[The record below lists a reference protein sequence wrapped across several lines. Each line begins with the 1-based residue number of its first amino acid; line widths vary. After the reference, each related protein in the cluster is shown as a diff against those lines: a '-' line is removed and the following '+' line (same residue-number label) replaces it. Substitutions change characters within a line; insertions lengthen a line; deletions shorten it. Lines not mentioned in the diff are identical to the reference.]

1 MNRVVFQLVLIHIQY
16 ESYTGQFCQFLA
28 GLVKFMP
35 DTVGAICQKSKVSRN
50 NSLNG
55 PSFFKQQ

>member
-35 DTVGAICQKSKVSRN
+35 DTVGAIWQKSKVSRN
-50 NSLNG
+50 ITH
-55 PSFFKQQ
+55 